1 MNTLINFYKFL
12 TKSNSL
18 RSKILFSSLWLL
30 CFIPL
35 NINPEE
41 FQKLPIISKARLIL
55 PLLIVFFSSIF
66 LIKNFNTKKK
76 IFIIL
81 PFFYFFLCSLF
92 VFFSLN
98 YNSHLNL
105 YWGFAMF
112 ISYLYIFLFVEK
124 IENLKSFLLYSLFA
138 LLAIFVIFT
147 ANGFILL
154 RLQVSD
160 IVDLYSLTG
169 AYSNYENDITG
180 PFPRSSGLARMGLLL
195 YIAVLV
201 FLFFS
206 KNRFALKY
214 RKFFFVSL
222 IILGTITLSFQSR
235 TINFIYLYINILLT
249 LIIFRKKLFEIKKFL
264 LIAILPLIFTILTL
278 QYIKYSPRS
287 NKSLDNNKL
296 LTLDNNK
303 LLTLDNSVKLLFRDN
318 PNKDT
323 SYYSYSSNRFE
334 NWEKIFKTTSKNIYR
349 GYGFQSDK
357 KIINQSAHNVYMYAL
372 ICGGIISLF
381 LVILISLRCIW
392 TSISVLYKYYFQ
404 HKKIDELDLIS
415 ILFMF
420 VFLLRSILE
429 TSYGVYS
436 IDFLFF
442 IICFLII
449 ESNYKLKK
457 IIK

>member
-1 MNTLINFYKFL
+1 
-12 TKSNSL
+12 
-18 RSKILFSSLWLL
+18 
-30 CFIPL
+30 
-35 NINPEE
+35 
-41 FQKLPIISKARLIL
+41 
-55 PLLIVFFSSIF
+55 
-66 LIKNFNTKKK
+66 
-76 IFIIL
+76 
-81 PFFYFFLCSLF
+81 
-92 VFFSLN
+92 
-98 YNSHLNL
+98 
-105 YWGFAMF
+105 MF

-138 LLAIFVIFT
+138 LLTIFVIFT
-147 ANGFILL
+147 ANGFVLL
-154 RLQVSD
+154 WLQVPN
-160 IVDLYSLTG
+160 VADLYSITG
-169 AYSNYENDITG
+169 AYKNYENDITG

-195 YIAVLV
+195 YIAILV
-201 FLFFS
+201 YLFLS
-206 KNRFALKY
+206 KNRFTLKY

-235 TINFIYLYINILLT
+235 TINFIYFYINILLT
-249 LIIFRKKLFEIKKFL
+249 IIIFKKNSFEIKKFL
-264 LIAILPLIFTILTL
+264 LIIILPVIFSILTL
-278 QYIKYSPRS
+278 QYIKYSVHS
-287 NKSLDNNKL
+287 DKSLDNY
-296 LTLDNNK
+296 K
-303 LLTLDNSVKLLFRDN
+303 LLTLDNSTKLLFRDN

-334 NWEKIFKTTSKNIYR
+334 NWEKIFKTTTKNIYR

-372 ICGGIISLF
+372 ICGGIIALF

-404 HKKIDELDLIS
+404 NKKIDALDLIS

-420 VFLLRSILE
+420 VFLLRSFLE

-457 IIK
+457 ITK

>member
-1 MNTLINFYKFL
+1 
-12 TKSNSL
+12 
-18 RSKILFSSLWLL
+18 
-30 CFIPL
+30 
-35 NINPEE
+35 
-41 FQKLPIISKARLIL
+41 
-55 PLLIVFFSSIF
+55 
-66 LIKNFNTKKK
+66 
-76 IFIIL
+76 
-81 PFFYFFLCSLF
+81 
-92 VFFSLN
+92 
-98 YNSHLNL
+98 
-105 YWGFAMF
+105 MF
-112 ISYLYIFLFVEK
+112 TSYLYIFLFVK
-124 IENLKSFLLYSLFA
+124 KVENLKSFLLYSLFA
-138 LLAIFVIFT
+138 LFAIFVIFT
-147 ANGFILL
+147 ANGIILL
-154 RLQVSD
+154 RLQVPD
-160 IVDLYSLTG
+160 IVDLYSITG

-195 YIAVLV
+195 YIAILI

-206 KNRFALKY
+206 KNRFTFKC

-235 TINFIYLYINILLT
+235 TINFIYLCINILLT
-249 LIIFRKKLFEIKKFL
+249 LIIFRKKSFEIKKFL
-264 LIAILPLIFTILTL
+264 LITILPVIFAILTL
-278 QYIKYSPRS
+278 NYIKTTTHSD
-287 NKSLDNNKL
+287 KLLDNYKL
-296 LTLDNNK
+296 LTLNNSIK
-303 LLTLDNSVKLLFRDN
+303 LLIRDN
-318 PNKDT
+318 PYKDT

-392 TSISVLYKYYFQ
+392 TSISVLYKYCFQ
-404 HKKIDELDLIS
+404 NKKIDELDLIS
-415 ILFMF
+415 ILFIF

-449 ESNYKLKK
+449 ESNYKLNK